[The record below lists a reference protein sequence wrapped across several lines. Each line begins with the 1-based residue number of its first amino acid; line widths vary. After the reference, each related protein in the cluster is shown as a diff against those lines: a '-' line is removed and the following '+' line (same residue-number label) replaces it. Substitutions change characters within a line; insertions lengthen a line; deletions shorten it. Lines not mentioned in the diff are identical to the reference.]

1 MAKAR
6 PVAGLSAA
14 APLAENA
21 RAIIV
26 VRADEMFG
34 FAHAIGDPAHDEDLH
49 NMRIAAKRLRYTLEM
64 FRAVLGDDGPALID
78 VVKEV
83 QERIGTI
90 HDADVLDEVAR
101 IHLAVVA
108 QRQVME
114 LSAAEEHPSPP
125 AHADWS
131 PGSAEPPAQ
140 PALPTAGE
148 GSEGLG
154 DNNVRSVEGR
164 PHANGEQDR
173 LESDEERRVAA
184 VRARLDA
191 PADPRRGLAVLLA
204 RTCAGRARDTAALT
218 SWWAEHGGEGLR
230 RRLNGAVS
238 GQ

>member
-6 PVAGLSAA
+6 PVTGLDAA
-14 APLAENA
+14 AALAENA
-21 RAIIV
+21 RAIIA
-26 VRADEMFG
+26 VRVDEMFG
-34 FAHAIGDPAHDEDLH
+34 FAHAIGDPAHDDDLH

-78 VVKEV
+78 AVKEV

-101 IHLAVVA
+101 MHLAVVA
-108 QRQVME
+108 QRQVTE
-114 LSAAEEHPSPP
+114 LSMVAGQPSPP

-131 PGSAEPPAQ
+131 LGSAEPTAQ

-148 GSEGLG
+148 GSTDAVAAGKGSTDAATMGEG
-154 DNNVRSVEGR
+154 SEG
-164 PHANGEQDR
+164 
-173 LESDEERRVAA
+173 DEERRVAA

-204 RTCAGRARDTAALT
+204 RTRAGRARDTADLT
-218 SWWAEHGGEGLR
+218 SWWAKHGGEGLR
-230 RRLNGAVS
+230 RRLDEVVGRR
-238 GQ
+238 

>member
-6 PVAGLSAA
+6 PVVGLFAA

-21 RAIIV
+21 RAIIA

-34 FAHAIGDPAHDEDLH
+34 FAHAIGDPAHDDDLH

-114 LSAAEEHPSPP
+114 LSAAAEQPSPP
-125 AHADWS
+125 T
-131 PGSAEPPAQ
+131 P
-140 PALPTAGE
+140 LPRWGE
-148 GSEGLG
+148 GSAASSPLT
-154 DNNVRSVEGR
+154 
-164 PHANGEQDR
+164 HADGEQDR
-173 LESDEERRVAA
+173 LESDEKRRVAA

-204 RTCAGRARDTAALT
+204 RTRAGRARDTAALT

>member
-6 PVAGLSAA
+6 PVVGLFAA

-21 RAIIV
+21 RAIIA

-34 FAHAIGDPAHDEDLH
+34 FAHAIGDPAHDDDLH

-114 LSAAEEHPSPP
+114 LSAAAEQPSPP
-125 AHADWS
+125 T
-131 PGSAEPPAQ
+131 P
-140 PALPTAGE
+140 LPTAGE
-148 GSEGLG
+148 GSTATATVGEGRG
-154 DNNVRSVEGR
+154 VRDSQSAKGR
-164 PHANGEQDR
+164 PHADGEQDR

-204 RTCAGRARDTAALT
+204 RTRAGRARDTAALT
-218 SWWAEHGGEGLR
+218 SWWAAHGGEGLH
-230 RRLNGAVS
+230 RRLDGVGS
-238 GQ
+238 RR

>member
-6 PVAGLSAA
+6 SVEGLDAAG
-14 APLAENA
+14 PLAENA
-21 RAIIV
+21 RAIIA

-34 FAHAIGDPAHDEDLH
+34 FAHAIGDPAHDDDLH

-64 FRAVLGDDGPALID
+64 FRAVLGDESPALID

-114 LSAAEEHPSPP
+114 LSAAAEQPSPP
-125 AHADWS
+125 A
-131 PGSAEPPAQ
+131 P
-140 PALPTAGE
+140 LPTAGE
-148 GSEGLG
+148 GSRASSPLTHT
-154 DNNVRSVEGR
+154 D
-164 PHANGEQDR
+164 GEQDR

-184 VRARLDA
+184 VRARLDV

-204 RTCAGRARDTAALT
+204 RTRAGRARDTAALT
-218 SWWAEHGGEGLR
+218 SWWAEHGGEELR

-238 GQ
+238 RQ